1 MAEDRRA
8 VLIELIDLLDQR
20 APAPAHSA
28 PPAESAESAALLS
41 GMSARELL
49 ARADDL
55 GIPHGELDAADQQ
68 RDWKGALV
76 GLILRHEEAHRLRRL
91 RAELSTMSPR
101 LLIRRAE
108 DLGVANRVRRTPPLT
123 SPCARSR

>member
-1 MAEDRRA
+1 MAEDRKA
-8 VLIELIDLLDQR
+8 VLVELIGLLDQR
-20 APAPAHSA
+20 APAPA
-28 PPAESAESAALLS
+28 PPAESAESAALLA

-76 GLILRHEEAHRLRRL
+76 GLILRHEEAHRLR
-91 RAELSTMSPR
+91 AELSTMSPR

-108 DLGVANRVRRTPPLT
+108 DLGVANRVRRTPPRA
-123 SPCARSR
+123 SPCAPSR